1 MGRKEDSKSAI
12 RALSKHIEVV
22 DESCYVTAGQIDDT
36 PENESAITA
45 LEKNRLAY
53 YVDDNLGVQ
62 VHSKVRSLLDHVTSR
77 YRFREK

>member
-45 LEKNRLAY
+45 LEKK
-53 YVDDNLGVQ
+53 
-62 VHSKVRSLLDHVTSR
+62 SISLLCRRQPWCTGSQQS
-77 YRFREK
+77 